1 MVYVPI
7 APARFG
13 DDQLEVDLRETR
25 DGRLALLAYS
35 TREELMR
42 CCGERQAWA
51 LMPTSGLER
60 VRLETGFQLI
70 LLDLEIPQGWRHG

>member
-1 MVYVPI
+1 
-7 APARFG
+7 
-13 DDQLEVDLRETR
+13 
-25 DGRLALLAYS
+25 
-35 TREELMR
+35 MR
-42 CCGERQAWA
+42 CCGERQVWA